1 MALINC
7 SECGREVSDAAASC
21 PGCGHPLAAPQAQA
35 PQAPAKEKP
44 TSVVRS
50 GGKFEAAGFI
60 LIIAGVFMGIAG
72 QGAGAAGAAI
82 GIGFVVFLI
91 GRFK

>member
-7 SECGREVSDAAASC
+7 PECNREVSDSATSC
-21 PGCGHPLAAPQAQA
+21 PGCGHPLIATHT
-35 PQAPAKEKP
+35 KSTDKP

-50 GGKFEAAGFI
+50 GGKYEGLGFL
-60 LIIAGVFMGIAG
+60 LISVGVIMMIAG
-72 QGAGAAGAAI
+72 QAGGGLAI
-82 GIGFVVFLI
+82 SIGFVVFLI